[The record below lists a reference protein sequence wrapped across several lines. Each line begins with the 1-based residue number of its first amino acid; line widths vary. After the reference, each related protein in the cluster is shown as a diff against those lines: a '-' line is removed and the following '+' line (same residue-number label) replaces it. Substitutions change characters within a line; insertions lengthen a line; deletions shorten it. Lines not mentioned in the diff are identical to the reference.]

1 MCNFALLKSFR
12 PEKLKKLFFILLIL
26 LSSFISS
33 AQSVPY
39 VRGDK
44 GPDVNKILTDRG
56 IQISTTEALN
66 LMYNFRF
73 DEAAREFKW
82 LKVEFPEHPIGD
94 FLLGLNEWWRIVPDT
109 KQTRFDE
116 ECHIYMDSAI
126 EKAERMLKKNK
137 NNKEAMFF
145 ISASYAIKGRLYAER
160 EKWVKSAFAGKKAI
174 KYLDESRGE
183 ENINPELLFGDGV
196 YNYYSKWIH
205 ENYKS
210 LRPLLT
216 FFRKGTKEQGIKQL
230 EYVANNAF
238 YSRMEARY
246 FLVQIY
252 AMEKQ
257 SGKSLMMA
265 AQMHNMYPNNS
276 FFHRFVAR
284 NSFALGR
291 LNEAEIYSKQLL
303 ENVEAGKYGYGANDG
318 RYGAYILGYIYQMKY
333 HNNSIAKGYYQKS
346 VQYALDN
353 DSKETGYYASAN
365 LSLAKI
371 AVADKEY
378 KDAVTYLGE
387 ALKNSDKKSSTYADA
402 KKELDSLS
410 KLLKAAKKKK

>member
-1 MCNFALLKSFR
+1 LLKSFR
-12 PEKLKKLFFILLIL
+12 PEKLKKLFLILLIFTSPL
-26 LSSFISS
+26 ISS

-116 ECHIYMDSAI
+116 ECHSYMDTAI

-230 EYVANNAF
+230 EYVSNNAF

-291 LNEAEIYSKQLL
+291 LNEAEVYSKQLL
-303 ENVEAGKYGYGANDG
+303 ENVEAGKYCYGANDG

-333 HNNSIAKGYYQKS
+333 HNNSIAKGYYEKS
-346 VQYALDN
+346 IQYALDN

-378 KDAVTYLGE
+378 KDAATYLGE
-387 ALKNSDKKSSTYADA
+387 ALKNSDKKSSTYTEA

-410 KLLKAAKKKK
+410 KLVKAAKKKK

>member
-1 MCNFALLKSFR
+1 M
-12 PEKLKKLFFILLIL
+12 KLKKLLFGLFLLGAPAL
-26 LSSFISS
+26 W

-39 VRGDK
+39 VRGDA
-44 GPDVNKILTDRG
+44 GPDPNKLLLDRG
-56 IQISTTEALN
+56 IQISTTEAFN

-73 DEAAREFKW
+73 DDAAREFKW
-82 LKVEFPEHPIGD
+82 LKVEFPDHPIGD

-109 KQTRFDE
+109 KQTRYDAS
-116 ECHIYMDSAI
+116 CHAYMDSAI
-126 EKAERMLKKNK
+126 DKAEKWQKKHK
-137 NNKEAMFF
+137 GSKEAQFF
-145 ISASYAIKGRLYAER
+145 LSASYAIKGRLYAER
-160 EKWVKSAFAGKKAI
+160 EKWVKSAWAGKKAI
-174 KYLDESRGE
+174 KYLDDSRGE

-216 FFRKGTKEQGIKQL
+216 FFRKGNKEQGIRQL
-230 EYVANNAF
+230 EHVANNAF

-257 SGKSLMMA
+257 SAKSLSMA
-265 AQMHNMYPNNS
+265 AQMHSMYPNNS

-291 LNEAEIYSKQLL
+291 LQEAEVYARELL
-303 ENVEAGKYGYGANDG
+303 DNVTAGKYGYGPNDG
-318 RYGAYILGYIYQMKY
+318 RYGAYILGYLAMHRYRNYTEAKTY
-333 HNNSIAKGYYQKS
+333 FEKSIL
-346 VQYALDN
+346 YALEN

-365 LSLAKI
+365 LYLGKI
-371 AVADKEY
+371 ASEEKRYAE
-378 KDAVTYLGE
+378 AVKYWGE
-387 ALKNSDKKSSTYADA
+387 AMKNADKKSSTYSEA
-402 KKELDSLS
+402 KKELEVLTKSL
-410 KLLKAAKKKK
+410 KKKK

>member
-1 MCNFALLKSFR
+1 M
-12 PEKLKKLFFILLIL
+12 
-26 LSSFISS
+26 
-33 AQSVPY
+33 PY

-137 NNKEAMFF
+137 SNKEAMFF

-291 LNEAEIYSKQLL
+291 LNEAEVYSKQLL

-365 LSLAKI
+365 LSLARI

-387 ALKNSDKKSSTYADA
+387 ALKNSDKKSSTYTEA

>member
-1 MCNFALLKSFR
+1 
-12 PEKLKKLFFILLIL
+12 LKKLFFILCIV
-26 LSSFISS
+26 FISFSTS

-44 GPDVNKILTDRG
+44 GPDINKILTDRG

-82 LKVEFPEHPIGD
+82 LKVEFPDHPIGD

-109 KQTRFDE
+109 KQMRFDD
-116 ECHIYMDSAI
+116 ECHAYMDAAI
-126 EKAERMLKKNK
+126 DKAERILKRNK
-137 NNKEAMFF
+137 GNKEAMFF
-145 ISASYAIKGRLYAER
+145 LSASYAIKGRLYAER

-216 FFRKGTKEQGIKQL
+216 FFRKGSKEQGIKQL

-265 AQMHNMYPNNS
+265 AQMHSMYPNNS

-284 NSFALGR
+284 NAFALGR
-291 LNEAEIYSKQLL
+291 LNDAEVYSKQLL
-303 ENVEAGKYGYGANDG
+303 DNLEAGKYGYGANDG
-318 RYGAYILGYIYQMKY
+318 RYGAYILGYIYQVKY
-333 HNNSIAKGYYQKS
+333 KNNATAKVYYQKS
-346 VQYALDN
+346 IQYALDN
-353 DSKETGYYASAN
+353 NSKETGYYASAN
-365 LSLAKI
+365 LALAKI
-371 AVADKEY
+371 AIADGELKN
-378 KDAVTYLGE
+378 ATNYLEE
-387 ALKNSDKKSSTYADA
+387 AMKNSDKKSNTYNDA
-402 KKELDSLS
+402 KKELNNLNKSS
-410 KLLKAAKKKK
+410 KAKKK

>member
-1 MCNFALLKSFR
+1 MGSLE
-12 PEKLKKLFFILLIL
+12 PDHKLKKHLIFFLLL
-26 LSSFISS
+26 TAYHLTS

-39 VRGDK
+39 VRGDN
-44 GPDVNKILTDRG
+44 GPDPNKILMDRG
-56 IQISTTEALN
+56 IQISTTDAFN

-109 KQTRFDE
+109 KQTRYDDG
-116 ECHIYMDSAI
+116 CHLYMDEAI
-126 EKAERMLKKNK
+126 DKAERLLKRNK
-137 NNKEAMFF
+137 QNKEALFF
-145 ISASYAIKGRLYAER
+145 LCASYAIKGRLYAER
-160 EKWVKSAFAGKKAI
+160 EKWVKSAWAGKKAI
-174 KYLDESRGE
+174 KYLDDSRGE

-216 FFRKGTKEQGIKQL
+216 FFRKGSKEQGIRQL
-230 EYVANNAF
+230 EHVANNAF

-257 SGKSLMMA
+257 SGKSLVMA
-265 AQMHNMYPNNS
+265 AQMHSMYPNNS

-291 LNEAEIYSKQLL
+291 LNDAEVYARELL
-303 ENVEAGKYGYGANDG
+303 NNVDDKKYGYGANDG
-318 RYGAYILGYIYQMKY
+318 RYGAYILGYIYQNKY
-333 HNNSIAKGYYQKS
+333 RNNTEAKHYYERSIRF
-346 VQYALDN
+346 ALEN

-365 LSLAKI
+365 LSLGKI
-371 AVADKEY
+371 AVAE
-378 KDAVTYLGE
+378 KDYTQAVKYLGE
-387 ALKNSDKKSSTYADA
+387 AMKNSDKKSGTYTDA
-402 KKELDSLS
+402 KEELETLT
-410 KLLKAAKKKK
+410 KTLKAAKKKK

>member
-1 MCNFALLKSFR
+1 MKMN
-12 PEKLKKLFFILLIL
+12 LKKLVFVLLFL
-26 LSSFISS
+26 GSPGLW
-33 AQSVPY
+33 AQTVPY
-39 VRGDK
+39 VRGDA
-44 GPDVNKILTDRG
+44 GPDPNRLLVDRG
-56 IQISTTEALN
+56 IQISTTEAFN

-109 KQTRFDE
+109 KQTRYDE
-116 ECHIYMDSAI
+116 SCHAYMDAAI
-126 EKAERMLKKNK
+126 DKAEKWQKKHK
-137 NNKEAMFF
+137 GNKEALFF
-145 ISASYAIKGRLYAER
+145 LCASYAIKGRLYAER
-160 EKWVKSAFAGKKAI
+160 EKWVKSALAGKKAI
-174 KYLDESRGE
+174 KYLDDSRGE

-216 FFRKGTKEQGIKQL
+216 FFRKGSKEQGIKQL

-257 SGKSLMMA
+257 SNKSLSMA

-291 LNEAEIYSKQLL
+291 LQDAEVYAKELL
-303 ENVEAGKYGYGANDG
+303 ENVSAGKYGYGANDG
-318 RYGAYILGYIYQMKY
+318 RYGAYILGYLAMHRSRNYAEARTYFEK
-333 HNNSIAKGYYQKS
+333 SI
-346 VQYALDN
+346 QYALEN

-365 LSLAKI
+365 LYLGKI
-371 AVADKEY
+371 ASEEKKYTE
-378 KDAVTYLGE
+378 AVKYWGE
-387 ALKNSDKKSSTYADA
+387 AMKNSDKKSTTYTEA
-402 KKELDSLS
+402 KKELEALTKSL
-410 KLLKAAKKKK
+410 KKKK

>member
-1 MCNFALLKSFR
+1 MNIKLNKLLLVLLLFGPMALH
-12 PEKLKKLFFILLIL
+12 
-26 LSSFISS
+26 

-39 VRGDK
+39 VRGDE
-44 GPDVNKILTDRG
+44 GPDPNKLLLDRG
-56 IQISTTEALN
+56 IQISTTEAFN

-116 ECHIYMDSAI
+116 SCHAYMDAAI
-126 EKAERMLKKNK
+126 DKAERWQKKHK
-137 NNKEAMFF
+137 GNKEALFF
-145 ISASYAIKGRLYAER
+145 LSAAYAIKGRLYAER
-160 EKWVKSAFAGKKAI
+160 EKWVKSAWAGKKAI
-174 KYLDESRGE
+174 KYLDDSRGE

-216 FFRKGTKEQGIKQL
+216 FFRKGSKGQGIKQL

-238 YSRMEARY
+238 YARMEARY
-246 FLVQIY
+246 FLIQIY

-257 SGKSLMMA
+257 SAKSLSMA
-265 AQMHNMYPNNS
+265 AQMHNMYPSNA

-291 LNEAEIYSKQLL
+291 LQEAEVLSKELL
-303 ENVEAGKYGYGANDG
+303 ENVKSGKYGYGANDG
-318 RYGAYILGYIYQMKY
+318 RYGAYILGYLAMHKY
-333 HNNSIAKGYYQKS
+333 RNYPEAKEYFEKS
-346 VQYALDN
+346 LVYALEN

-365 LSLAKI
+365 L
-371 AVADKEY
+371 
-378 KDAVTYLGE
+378 YLGRIASQENKYKE
-387 ALKNSDKKSSTYADA
+387 AVKYWSEAMKNSDKKSSTYTDA
-402 KKELDSLS
+402 KKELETLT
-410 KLLKAAKKKK
+410 KRLKK

>member
-1 MCNFALLKSFR
+1 M
-12 PEKLKKLFFILLIL
+12 KLKKLLFGLFLLGAPAL
-26 LSSFISS
+26 W

-39 VRGDK
+39 VRGDA
-44 GPDVNKILTDRG
+44 GPDPNKLLLDRG
-56 IQISTTEALN
+56 IQISTTEAFN

-73 DEAAREFKW
+73 DDAAREFKW
-82 LKVEFPEHPIGD
+82 LKVEFPDHPIGD

-109 KQTRFDE
+109 KQTRYDE
-116 ECHIYMDSAI
+116 SCHAYMDSAI
-126 EKAERMLKKNK
+126 DKAEKWQKKHK
-137 NNKEAMFF
+137 GSKEAQFF
-145 ISASYAIKGRLYAER
+145 LSASYAIKGRLYAER
-160 EKWVKSAFAGKKAI
+160 EKWVKSAWAGKKAI
-174 KYLDESRGE
+174 KYLDDSRGE

-216 FFRKGTKEQGIKQL
+216 FFRKGNKEQGIRQL
-230 EYVANNAF
+230 EHVANNAF

-257 SGKSLMMA
+257 SAKSLSMA
-265 AQMHNMYPNNS
+265 AQMHSMYPNNS

-291 LNEAEIYSKQLL
+291 LQEAEVYARELL
-303 ENVEAGKYGYGANDG
+303 DNVTSGKYGYGPNDG
-318 RYGAYILGYIYQMKY
+318 RYGAYILGYLAMHRYRNYTEAKTY
-333 HNNSIAKGYYQKS
+333 FEKSIL
-346 VQYALDN
+346 YALEN

-365 LSLAKI
+365 LYLGKI
-371 AVADKEY
+371 AAEEKRYAE
-378 KDAVTYLGE
+378 AVKYWGE
-387 ALKNSDKKSSTYADA
+387 AMKNADKKSSTYSEA
-402 KKELDSLS
+402 KKELEVLTKSL
-410 KLLKAAKKKK
+410 KKKK

>member
-1 MCNFALLKSFR
+1 MNNH
-12 PEKLKKLFFILLIL
+12 LKKLIFLCLLGG
-26 LSSFISS
+26 SSV

-39 VRGDK
+39 IRGDE
-44 GPDVNKILTDRG
+44 GPDPNKLLMDRG
-56 IQISTTEALN
+56 IQISTTEAFN

-73 DEAAREFKW
+73 DEAAKEFKW

-109 KQTRFDE
+109 KETKYDE
-116 ECHIYMDSAI
+116 ICHAYMDEAI
-126 EKAERMLKKNK
+126 NKAEKIHKRNK
-137 NNKEAMFF
+137 SNKEVLF
-145 ISASYAIKGRLYAER
+145 ILCAAYAVKGRLFAER
-160 EKWVKSAFAGKKAI
+160 EKWVKSAWAGKKAI

-216 FFRKGTKEQGIKQL
+216 FFRKGSKEQGIKQL

-265 AQMHNMYPNNS
+265 AQMHQLYPNNS

-291 LNEAEIYSKQLL
+291 LADAEVYARELL
-303 ENVEAGKYGYGANDG
+303 RNVEERRYGYGANDG
-318 RYGAYILGYIYQMKY
+318 RYGAYILGYLYLNKY
-333 HNNSIAKGYYQKS
+333 RDNTLAKQYFEKSIE
-346 VQYALDN
+346 YALEN
-353 DSKETGYYASAN
+353 GSKETGYYASAN
-365 LSLAKI
+365 LSLGKI
-371 AVADKEY
+371 AIEEKSYQA
-378 KDAVTYLGE
+378 AVRYLSE
-387 ALKNSDKKSSTYADA
+387 ALKNSDKNSSTYKEA
-402 KKELDSLS
+402 KAELEKLTKSL
-410 KLLKAAKKKK
+410 KKKK

>member
-1 MCNFALLKSFR
+1 M
-12 PEKLKKLFFILLIL
+12 KKLIFLFLLTSL
-26 LSSFISS
+26 FHLTS

-44 GPDVNKILTDRG
+44 GPDMNKILTDRG
-56 IQISTTEALN
+56 IQISTTEAFN
-66 LMYNFRF
+66 LMYDFRF

-109 KQTRFDE
+109 KQTRYDE
-116 ECHIYMDSAI
+116 GCHLYMDEAI
-126 EKAERMLKKNK
+126 DKAEKMLRKNR

-145 ISASYAIKGRLYAER
+145 LCASYAIKGRLYAER
-160 EKWVKSAFAGKKAI
+160 EKWVKSAWAGKKAI
-174 KYLDESRGE
+174 KYLDDSRGE

-205 ENYKS
+205 ENYRS
-210 LRPLLT
+210 LRPILT
-216 FFRKGTKEQGIKQL
+216 FFRKGDKEQGIRQL

-257 SGKSLMMA
+257 PGKSLMMA
-265 AQMHNMYPNNS
+265 AQMHSMYPHNS

-291 LNEAEIYSKQLL
+291 LNEAEMYAKELL
-303 ENVEAGKYGYGANDG
+303 TQVEEKKYGYGANDG
-318 RYGAYILGYIYQMKY
+318 RYGAYILGYIYLNKY
-333 HNNSIAKGYYQKS
+333 RDTEEARRYYEESIRF
-346 VQYALDN
+346 ALEN
-353 DSKETGYYASAN
+353 DSKETGYYAGAN
-365 LSLAKI
+365 LALGKI
-371 AVADKEY
+371 ALAE
-378 KDAVTYLGE
+378 KDYQQAVKYLGE
-387 ALKNSDKKSSTYADA
+387 AMKNSDKKSSTYKEA
-402 KKELDSLS
+402 KEELETMT
-410 KLLKAAKKKK
+410 KALKAARKKSGNR

>member
-1 MCNFALLKSFR
+1 M
-12 PEKLKKLFFILLIL
+12 KLKKLLFGLFLLGAPAL
-26 LSSFISS
+26 W

-39 VRGDK
+39 VRGDA
-44 GPDVNKILTDRG
+44 GPDPNKLLLDRG
-56 IQISTTEALN
+56 IQISTTEAFN

-73 DEAAREFKW
+73 DDAAREFKW
-82 LKVEFPEHPIGD
+82 LKVEFPDHPIGD

-109 KQTRFDE
+109 KQTRYDAS
-116 ECHIYMDSAI
+116 CHAYMDSAI
-126 EKAERMLKKNK
+126 DKAEKWQKKHK
-137 NNKEAMFF
+137 GSKEAQFF
-145 ISASYAIKGRLYAER
+145 LSASYAIKGRLYAER
-160 EKWVKSAFAGKKAI
+160 EKWVKSAWAGKKAI
-174 KYLDESRGE
+174 KYLDDSRGE

-216 FFRKGTKEQGIKQL
+216 FFRKGNKEQGIRQL
-230 EYVANNAF
+230 EHVANNAF

-257 SGKSLMMA
+257 SAKSLSMA
-265 AQMHNMYPNNS
+265 AQMHSMYPNNS

-291 LNEAEIYSKQLL
+291 LQEAEVYARELL
-303 ENVEAGKYGYGANDG
+303 DNVTSGKYGYGPNDG
-318 RYGAYILGYIYQMKY
+318 RYGAYILGYLAMHRYRNYTEAKTY
-333 HNNSIAKGYYQKS
+333 FEKSIL
-346 VQYALDN
+346 YALEN

-365 LSLAKI
+365 LYLGKI
-371 AVADKEY
+371 ASEEKRYAE
-378 KDAVTYLGE
+378 AVKYWGE
-387 ALKNSDKKSSTYADA
+387 AMKNADKKSSTYSEA
-402 KKELDSLS
+402 KKELEVLTKSL
-410 KLLKAAKKKK
+410 KKKK